1 MDKKLLRAELA
12 ARAEQKEKDRLE
24 VKTFS
29 VGGVDMLFHKP
40 AQADQLDYVEAINEA
55 SGARDSVAVS
65 VSLIYDCCRDLQ
77 GPSAARGARRDRP
90 LRHGASPDGCR
101 EIDKLGAALARWIGL
116 LPDSGEDKA
125 APSGWRP
132 SRESIERDPL
142 LTLRRFTRRAAS
154 RPRRSGA

>member
-1 MDKKLLRAELA
+1 MDKKLLEQLA

-77 GPSAARGARRDRP
+77 DPALHEALGVTDPYDTVRRLMDI
-90 LRHGASPDGCR
+90 R

-116 LPDSGEDKA
+116 LPDSGEEQSRAEQLEA
-125 APSGWRP
+125 A
-132 SRESIERDPL
+132 
-142 LTLRRFTRRAAS
+142 AKN
-154 RPRRSGA
+154 